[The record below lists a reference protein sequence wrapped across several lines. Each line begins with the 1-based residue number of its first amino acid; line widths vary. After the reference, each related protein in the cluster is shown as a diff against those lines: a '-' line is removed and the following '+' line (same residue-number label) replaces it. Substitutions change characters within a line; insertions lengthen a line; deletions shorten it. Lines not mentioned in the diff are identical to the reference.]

1 MKSCNHCQ
9 KNFSDALSYCPDCG
23 KKLEVQNLENHPHKE
38 TMNSI
43 LISIFTLLIVVVS
56 FAFLFIPFISVT
68 NVPNINGETIYESNT
83 YSIFYFL
90 TDHFQYQFNEGDV
103 RPDYLSRFP
112 YDLGMIVAILIFS
125 IIVFCFIAAIVY
137 FCISLKKKKDSPF
150 LLNLAIISILSII
163 SFYIYQKTY
172 VIDAE
177 VQMEIIGII
186 YFVLFGF
193 LLLVSLFLYVFSNQ
207 QKFQKRTYKV
217 QIIVGVIGSIFLIL
231 SMSFFCKLPDTLSY
245 DSAFSDESTSL
256 LVFHDIFEIEDNA
269 LGMKFYSLSIFYF
282 AAAFCLLFYF
292 IHSIYDF
299 KPFKKSIKTSSQII
313 AGIFIFL
320 TLWNSILLLNSIDT
334 FYYNNSYR
342 VDEIIVNY
350 FYFIFIL
357 IANILVTIL
366 WYFNLSYEKEYQ
378 ELKTI
383 E

>member
-9 KNFSDALSYCPDCG
+9 KNFSDALSYCPNCG
-23 KKLEVQNLENHPHKE
+23 RKLEVQNLENQPQKE
-38 TMNSI
+38 TKTSI

-56 FAFLFIPFISVT
+56 FAFLFIPFISAT
-68 NVPNINGETIYESNT
+68 NSDTNAYGEIISESNT

-112 YDLGMIVAILIFS
+112 HDLGMIVAILIFS
-125 IIVFCFIAAIVY
+125 IIVFCFIAAIIR

-150 LLNLAIISILSII
+150 LLNLAIISILSIV
-163 SFYIYQKTY
+163 SFYIYQKAY

-177 VQMEIIGII
+177 VQMETMGII
-186 YFVLFGF
+186 YFILFGL
-193 LLLVSLFLYVFSNQ
+193 LLLVSLFLYVFYNQ
-207 QKFQKRTYKV
+207 QRIQKKTYGV
-217 QIIVGVIGSIFLIL
+217 QIIVGVIGSILLIL
-231 SMSFFCKLPDTLSY
+231 SMVFFCKIPDTLLYESEY
-245 DSAFSDESTSL
+245 ESTSL

-299 KPFKKSIKTSSQII
+299 KPFKKSIKTSSQIV

-320 TLWNSILLLNSIDT
+320 TLWNGILLLNSVDIY
-334 FYYNNSYR
+334 YYNNAYR

-350 FYFIFIL
+350 FYIAFIV

-366 WYFNLSYEKEYQ
+366 WYFNLSYEKEHKKLQ
-378 ELKTI
+378 II

>member
-23 KKLEVQNLENHPHKE
+23 RKLEVQNLENQPQKE
-38 TMNSI
+38 TKTSI

-56 FAFLFIPFISVT
+56 FAFLFIPFISAT
-68 NVPNINGETIYESNT
+68 NSDTNAYGETISENN
-83 YSIFYFL
+83 SIFYFL
-90 TDHFQYQFNEGDV
+90 SNHFQYQFNEGDV

-112 YDLGMIVAILIFS
+112 HDLGMIVAILIFS
-125 IIVFCFIAAIVY
+125 IIVFCFIAAIVC
-137 FCISLKKKKDSPF
+137 FCIFLKKKKDSPF
-150 LLNLAIISILSII
+150 LLNLAIISILSIV
-163 SFYIYQKTY
+163 SFYIYQKAY

-177 VQMEIIGII
+177 VQMETMGII
-186 YFVLFGF
+186 YFILFGL
-193 LLLVSLFLYVFSNQ
+193 LLLVSLFLYVFYNQ
-207 QKFQKRTYKV
+207 QRIQKKTYGV
-217 QIIVGVIGSIFLIL
+217 QIIVGVIGSILLIL
-231 SMSFFCKLPDTLSY
+231 SMVFFCKIPDTLLYESEY
-245 DSAFSDESTSL
+245 ESTSIL
-256 LVFHDIFEIEDNA
+256 LFHDIFSIEDNA

-292 IHSIYDF
+292 MRSLYDF

-320 TLWNSILLLNSIDT
+320 TLWNGILLLNSVD
-334 FYYNNSYR
+334 FYYYNNAYR

-350 FYFIFIL
+350 FYIAFIV

-366 WYFNLSYEKEYQ
+366 WYFNLSYEKEHKKLQ
-378 ELKTI
+378 II